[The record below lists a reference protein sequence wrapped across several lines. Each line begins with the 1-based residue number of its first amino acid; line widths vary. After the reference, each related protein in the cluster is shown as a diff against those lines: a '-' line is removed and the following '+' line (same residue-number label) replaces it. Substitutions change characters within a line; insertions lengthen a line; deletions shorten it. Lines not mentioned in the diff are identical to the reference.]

1 MLNIG
6 RINRQ
11 SGAVPGNLGSIIC
24 FSAAIYHKKDEL
36 QEARER
42 KYQEL
47 LTQLTVKLSIVN
59 TVNEKLDTIQAVLKE
74 KSDQRIKT
82 ALFAIF

>member
-1 MLNIG
+1 MEELI
-6 RINRQ
+6 INLMQ
-11 SGAVPGNLGSIIC
+11 SQGIWAVLFVFLLLYTI
-24 FSAAIYHKKDEL
+24 KKNDKLDEL

-59 TVNEKLDTIQAVLKE
+59 TVNEKLDTIHADLKE
-74 KSDQRIKT
+74 KSDQ
-82 ALFAIF
+82 

>member
-1 MLNIG
+1 MEELIVNLV
-6 RINRQ
+6 Q
-11 SGAVPGNLGSIIC
+11 SQGIWAVLFVFPLLYTI
-24 FSAAIYHKKDEL
+24 KKNDKLDEL

-74 KSDQRIKT
+74 KSD
-82 ALFAIF
+82 

>member
-1 MLNIG
+1 MEELIVNLV
-6 RINRQ
+6 Q
-11 SGAVPGNLGSIIC
+11 SQGIWAVLFVFLLLYTI
-24 FSAAIYHKKDEL
+24 KKNDKLDEL
-36 QEARER
+36 LEARER

-74 KSDQRIKT
+74 KSD
-82 ALFAIF
+82 

>member
-1 MLNIG
+1 MEELIVNLV
-6 RINRQ
+6 Q
-11 SGAVPGNLGSIIC
+11 SQGIWAVLFVFLLLYTI
-24 FSAAIYHKKDEL
+24 KKNDKLDEL

-74 KSDQRIKT
+74 
-82 ALFAIF
+82 

>member
-1 MLNIG
+1 MEELIVNLV
-6 RINRQ
+6 Q
-11 SGAVPGNLGSIIC
+11 SQGIWAVLFVFLLLYTI
-24 FSAAIYHKKDEL
+24 KKNDKLDEL

-74 KSDQRIKT
+74 KSD
-82 ALFAIF
+82 

>member
-1 MLNIG
+1 MEELIVNLV
-6 RINRQ
+6 Q
-11 SGAVPGNLGSIIC
+11 SQGIWAVLFVFLLLYTI
-24 FSAAIYHKKDEL
+24 KKNDKLDEL

-59 TVNEKLDTIQAVLKE
+59 TVNEKLDTIQSVLKE
-74 KSDQRIKT
+74 KSD
-82 ALFAIF
+82 

>member
-1 MLNIG
+1 MLLLDYKLTDLV
-6 RINRQ
+6 Q
-11 SGAVPGNLGSIIC
+11 SQGIWAVLFVFLLLYTI
-24 FSAAIYHKKDEL
+24 KKNDKLDEL

-74 KSDQRIKT
+74 KSD
-82 ALFAIF
+82 

>member
-1 MLNIG
+1 LEELIVNLV
-6 RINRQ
+6 Q
-11 SGAVPGNLGSIIC
+11 SQGIWAVLFVFLLLYTI
-24 FSAAIYHKKDEL
+24 KKNDKLDEL

-74 KSDQRIKT
+74 KSD
-82 ALFAIF
+82 

>member
-1 MLNIG
+1 MEELIVNLV
-6 RINRQ
+6 Q
-11 SGAVPGNLGSIIC
+11 SQGLWAVLFVFLLLYTI
-24 FSAAIYHKKDEL
+24 KKNDKLDEL

-74 KSDQRIKT
+74 KSD
-82 ALFAIF
+82 

>member
-1 MLNIG
+1 MEELIVNLV
-6 RINRQ
+6 Q
-11 SGAVPGNLGSIIC
+11 SQGIWAVLFVFLLLYTI
-24 FSAAIYHKKDEL
+24 KKNDKLDEL

-47 LTQLTVKLSIVN
+47 LTQLTVKLSILN

-74 KSDQRIKT
+74 KSD
-82 ALFAIF
+82 

>member
-1 MLNIG
+1 MEELIVNLV
-6 RINRQ
+6 Q
-11 SGAVPGNLGSIIC
+11 SQGIWAVLFVFLQLYTI
-24 FSAAIYHKKDEL
+24 KKNDKLDEL

-74 KSDQRIKT
+74 KSD
-82 ALFAIF
+82 

>member
-1 MLNIG
+1 M
-6 RINRQ
+6 Q
-11 SGAVPGNLGSIIC
+11 SQGIWAVLFVFLLLYTI
-24 FSAAIYHKKDEL
+24 KKNDKLDEL

-74 KSDQRIKT
+74 KSD
-82 ALFAIF
+82 